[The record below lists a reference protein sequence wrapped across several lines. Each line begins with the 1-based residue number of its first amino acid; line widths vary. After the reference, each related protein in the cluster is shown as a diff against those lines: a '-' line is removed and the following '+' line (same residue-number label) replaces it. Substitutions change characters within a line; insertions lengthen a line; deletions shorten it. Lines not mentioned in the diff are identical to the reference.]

1 MLASG
6 SDGRQRGSS
15 KRPQFLKSYYDHVV
29 APSPDVDQLS
39 GPASYKSVQA
49 KTKSK
54 SISVVTSSKGVHQRP
69 RAEPLVA
76 HHQPKVYPVYPSQEI
91 SGVGGGSLSPSVSK
105 VKSVIGENTN
115 NNKFKSTRHEI
126 NAVHHFSTR
135 PYSRWAHCDTSLK
148 LKMNS
153 VLNLP
158 ESISVIFRPK
168 RIISHI
174 DLLLQFLT
182 FLPDS

>member
-1 MLASG
+1 M
-6 SDGRQRGSS
+6 
-15 KRPQFLKSYYDHVV
+15 KSYYDHVV

-76 HHQPKVYPVYPSQEI
+76 QQHHHQPKVYPVYPSQEI
-91 SGVGGGSLSPSVSK
+91 SGVSSAAK
-105 VKSVIGENTN
+105 VKSVIGESTN

-135 PYSRWAHCDTSLK
+135 PYSRLAHCDTSLK
-148 LKMNS
+148 LKMNFI
-153 VLNLP
+153 LNLLNL
-158 ESISVIFRPK
+158 FRPFFGK
-168 RIISHI
+168 
-174 DLLLQFLT
+174 
-182 FLPDS
+182 

>member
-1 MLASG
+1 MTRPDASG
-6 SDGRQRGSS
+6 SDGRVRGSS

-29 APSPDVDQLS
+29 ADVDQLS
-39 GPASYKSVQA
+39 GPAYKSVQA

-69 RAEPLVA
+69 RAEPLVGQQH
-76 HHQPKVYPVYPSQEI
+76 HHQPPKVYPVYPSQEI

-105 VKSVIGENTN
+105 VKSVIGESTN

-135 PYSRWAHCDTSLK
+135 PYSR
-148 LKMNS
+148 
-153 VLNLP
+153 
-158 ESISVIFRPK
+158 
-168 RIISHI
+168 
-174 DLLLQFLT
+174 
-182 FLPDS
+182 

>member
-1 MLASG
+1 MTRPEVHASG
-6 SDGRQRGSS
+6 SDGRVRGSS

-39 GPASYKSVQA
+39 GPAYKSVQA

-54 SISVVTSSKGVHQRP
+54 SISVVTSSKGVQQRP
-69 RAEPLVA
+69 RAEPLVGQQHH

-91 SGVGGGSLSPSVSK
+91 SGVGGSLSPSAAK
-105 VKSVIGENTN
+105 VKSVIGESTTN

-135 PYSRWAHCDTSLK
+135 PYSR
-148 LKMNS
+148 
-153 VLNLP
+153 
-158 ESISVIFRPK
+158 
-168 RIISHI
+168 
-174 DLLLQFLT
+174 
-182 FLPDS
+182 

>member
-1 MLASG
+1 MHASG

-29 APSPDVDQLS
+29 APSDPVDQLS

-76 HHQPKVYPVYPSQEI
+76 QQHHHQPKVYPVYPSQEI
-91 SGVGGGSLSPSVSK
+91 SGVSSAAK
-105 VKSVIGENTN
+105 VKSVIGESTN

>member
-1 MLASG
+1 M
-6 SDGRQRGSS
+6 
-15 KRPQFLKSYYDHVV
+15 KSYYDHVV

-76 HHQPKVYPVYPSQEI
+76 QPQHHHQPKVYPVYPSQEI

-105 VKSVIGENTN
+105 VKSVIGESNT

-135 PYSRWAHCDTSLK
+135 PYSRLAHCETSLK
-148 LKMNS
+148 LNINFKNS
-153 VLNLP
+153 ILY
-158 ESISVIFRPK
+158 SI
-168 RIISHI
+168 
-174 DLLLQFLT
+174 L
-182 FLPDS
+182 